1 MPSMTHLA
9 FITQSGELFSPL
21 IPTIYNFYN
30 SLLNKQ
36 SHCPHF
42 TVSLSGT
49 KQILANFSLCTSFIE
64 HQVYYTLTYSRLQ
77 SLEVAKDV
85 NRPLILAPVARPLM
99 EENSLQFCDIIFF
112 ISTYKHCTFFRRLRS
127 WLKED
132 LHHYI
137 IQYFQRPRIIHFG
150 NLLFFTVIFVILKQ
164 LIQRIN
170 Q

>member
-1 MPSMTHLA
+1 MTHLA

-99 EENSLQFCDIIFF
+99 EENSLQFCDIIFVYQLTNTAHILGFGQGRRRTF
-112 ISTYKHCTFFRRLRS
+112 IIISYSVFRDPELYILGTYSFL
-127 WLKED
+127 
-132 LHHYI
+132 
-137 IQYFQRPRIIHFG
+137 Q
-150 NLLFFTVIFVILKQ
+150 
-164 LIQRIN
+164 
-170 Q
+170 